1 MQRILTN
8 ITAVLEL
15 LNDEDIFLKH
25 FEQLTAFRL
34 INETSVS
41 REAETLFLDKISG
54 KYGIDQVSRLKRMF
68 VDIDLSEVMLYRML
82 IWENSNVEC
91 IESEDEEQKTTDFI
105 DTMIYA
111 DNSEVGF
118 DRDRFKL

>member
-25 FEQLTAFRL
+25 YEQLTAFRL

-41 REAETLFLDKISG
+41 REAETLVLDKISG
-54 KYGIDQVSRLKRMF
+54 KYGLDQVSRLKQMF
-68 VDIDLSEVMLYRML
+68 VDIDLSEEMLYRML
-82 IWENSNVEC
+82 VWEKE
-91 IESEDEEQKTTDFI
+91 ESKCPEGE
-105 DTMIYA
+105 
-111 DNSEVGF
+111 
-118 DRDRFKL
+118 